1 MGTKAKLI
9 QPTTRCVRAARS
21 GRIEYDPGELA
32 GSHTRKT
39 KENSGF
45 RTPLP
50 YVFAARRTVGQS
62 DFGGF
67 LRCILKRGLAN
78 EVNGILSLPEVEV
91 TENRGRKR
99 APNALIRQ
107 TIRISPRL
115 KYFPKERDGDELLPA
130 SGFQCSGIQNVE
142 KERVRWIAQNM
153 AIVPMA

>member
-9 QPTTRCVRAARS
+9 QPIATRCVRAARS
-21 GRIEYDPGELA
+21 GRIEHDPGELA

-39 KENSGF
+39 EENSGF

-78 EVNGILSLPEVEV
+78 EVNGILSLPGVEV

-99 APNALIRQ
+99 APNALIR
-107 TIRISPRL
+107 
-115 KYFPKERDGDELLPA
+115 
-130 SGFQCSGIQNVE
+130 
-142 KERVRWIAQNM
+142 
-153 AIVPMA
+153 